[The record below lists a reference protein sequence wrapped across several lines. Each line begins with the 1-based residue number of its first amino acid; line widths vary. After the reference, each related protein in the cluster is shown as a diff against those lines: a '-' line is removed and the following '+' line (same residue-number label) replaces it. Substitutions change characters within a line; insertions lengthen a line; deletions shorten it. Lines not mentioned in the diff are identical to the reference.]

1 METIS
6 QPLSEN
12 KPRLSPV
19 RIALFCFTLINIL
32 IYALAYYQAHLDTS
46 TCKGNLCGMANFG
59 ATMIALFSA
68 PVAIII
74 QLIILFFKPVKY
86 NLLYALVVIVANI
99 ILFFGIGI
107 FR

>member
-1 METIS
+1 MS

-12 KPRLSPV
+12 KPKLSPV

-46 TCKGNLCGMANFG
+46 TCKGNLCGMADFAAG
-59 ATMIALFSA
+59 MIVLFSA
-68 PVAIII
+68 PIAIII
-74 QLIILFFKPVKY
+74 QLIILAFKPVK
-86 NLLYALVVIVANI
+86 NSLLYAVVIIVANV
-99 ILFFGIGI
+99 ILYFGIGI